1 MPYDQKLLTRII
13 AKSQELNDALL
24 KLFEIDPKDPA
35 KEELKRQA
43 RQLASDAIRTIWR
56 IIPHDAGVRE
66 TPDDVLEK
74 MYPEMCGA
82 LEMVKFLV
90 DRGVRKPP
98 PLDHA
103 LVVAALKKL
112 T

>member
-1 MPYDQKLLTRII
+1 MVVVPRI
-13 AKSQELNDALL
+13 ATSAN
-24 KLFEIDPKDPA
+24 PPPA
-35 KEELKRQA
+35 TCHL
-43 RQLASDAIRTIWR
+43 
-56 IIPHDAGVRE
+56 P
-66 TPDDVLEK
+66 PDDVLGK
-74 MYPEMCGA
+74 MYREMCGA
-82 LEMVKFLV
+82 LETVKFLV